1 MIRSNEKHGVVVVKA
16 ENVIF
21 SLVDR
26 CDESLRHV
34 SPHSTAGDPILKKR
48 IPSGGDGGDGLSR
61 VRGTRAGND
70 NESAW

>member
-48 IPSGGDGGDGLSR
+48 IPSGGGG
-61 VRGTRAGND
+61 
-70 NESAW
+70 